1 MNVWMIVGLVVT
13 IAMILGLSIYSG
25 TKFKAG
31 GSKNGSAITAG
42 IIMGTL
48 VGGLIVAVGM
58 VLNTRAEA
66 KEAKLLGDAHQS

>member
-1 MNVWMIVGLVVT
+1 MNIWMIGGLILTV
-13 IAMILGLSIYSG
+13 AMILGLSIYSG

-48 VGGLIVAVGM
+48 WAARLPLVRRSWLIIM
-58 VLNTRAEA
+58 V
-66 KEAKLLGDAHQS
+66 

>member
-31 GSKNGSAITAG
+31 ASKNGSAIT
-42 IIMGTL
+42 
-48 VGGLIVAVGM
+48 VA
-58 VLNTRAEA
+58 
-66 KEAKLLGDAHQS
+66 